1 MPQKLSDLMGMVH
14 QTARRYSSFLRDM
27 TQALNKP
34 RANVKAMLDDWLAGD
49 TGGLGIIR
57 NASLDTAMHLELG
70 TLPRHR

>member
-1 MPQKLSDLMGMVH
+1 
-14 QTARRYSSFLRDM
+14 M

-70 TLPRHR
+70 TLSPTQAKEGSRAGGRTQN